1 MSTTLLLS
9 SLVSGLVA
17 ITVTLLFTYLPSF
30 WRGSYYDILTSLG
43 GTFHTKTKRVSQGS
57 RLTVILLLFTLGM
70 FAALFYAWLTLMF
83 LEGIFPTPS
92 ANLEPG
98 RFGSFSFFY
107 PLVGAVLGLGQ
118 GVLVSLLTTFFVT
131 ARNVLEPYRESTP
144 LVMSFLSGNTV
155 YGALVMTCHALLLPL
170 LLGS

>member
-1 MSTTLLLS
+1 MSIAPLLS

-17 ITVTLLFTYLPSF
+17 ITVTLLFTYMPSF
-30 WRGSYYDILTSLG
+30 WRGSYYDILTGLG
-43 GTFHTKTKRVSQGS
+43 GGLFKHTRQGS
-57 RLTVILLLFTLGM
+57 RLTVILLLFLLGM
-70 FAALFYAWLTLMF
+70 LAALFYAWLTLMF

-107 PLVGAVLGLGQ
+107 PVVGAVIGLGQ
-118 GVLVSLLTTFFVT
+118 GVLVSLLTTFFIT
-131 ARNVLEPYRESTP
+131 NRNVLEPYRESTP

-155 YGALVMTCHALLLPL
+155 YGAVVMTCHALLLPL
-170 LLGS
+170 LSA